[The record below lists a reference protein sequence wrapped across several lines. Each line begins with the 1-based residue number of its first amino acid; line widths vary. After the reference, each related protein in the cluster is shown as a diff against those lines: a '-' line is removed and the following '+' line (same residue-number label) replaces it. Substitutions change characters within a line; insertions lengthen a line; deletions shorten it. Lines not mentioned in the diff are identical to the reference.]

1 METIGEQNLRRVFAQ
16 RLQTERRDRGL
27 TQEQLAEKIGR
38 SVDLVSRLER
48 ATTGPSIETLALL
61 SDVFDLEAASLLTFM
76 RLEAQ
81 PPAGQLSEIMTLLPR
96 FPDSEIPRLK
106 RVIEAMR

>member
-1 METIGEQNLRRVFAQ
+1 METTGEQNLRRIFAK
-16 RLQTERRDRGL
+16 RLQIERRERGL

-48 ATTGPSIETLALL
+48 ATTGPSVETLALL
-61 SDVFDLEAASLLTFM
+61 SEVFDLEAASLLTFM
-76 RLEAQ
+76 MLEAQ
-81 PPAGQLSEIMTLLPR
+81 PPAGQLSDIITLLLS
-96 FPDSEIPRLK
+96 FPDSELPRLK